1 MHNNPT
7 PNNFR
12 PISDLA
18 SFDRNSGNWLER
30 LLFNYRAVLIVVCG
44 LLTVVFG
51 IAARDVQLNAS
62 FAKTIPTNHPYI
74 TNYLKNESELKGL
87 GNAIRLAVE
96 APVGR
101 TIYDPDY
108 LETLR
113 QLNDEVFLLP
123 GVDRAFMKSLWTP
136 ATRWLGVT
144 EEGFDGGPVVP
155 DNYDGSQDSLEALRN
170 NVERSGEIGQLVAP
184 DARSSIIYVP
194 LMDINP
200 ETNQRLDYKELSS
213 ALEIVRAKYE
223 GQGVRIY
230 ITGFAKVMGDL
241 IDGLQAVLG
250 FFAMAIV
257 ITAAIL
263 YYFTRCLRSTALVLG
278 CTLVAIVWL
287 LGLLPLLGF
296 ELNPYSILIPFL
308 IYAIGVS
315 HGAQK
320 MNGIMQDIGRGT
332 HKLIA
337 ARYTFRRL
345 FIAGATALLADV
357 TGFAVLNLI
366 DIPVIQELSKVA
378 SIGVGILVFTNL
390 ALLPVLLSYSG
401 VSPTAAQRSLKDE
414 GEDGG
419 AEHCKHVFWRFLDLF
434 TQRKMAAGA
443 LAVSLVLGI
452 AAFTISLNL
461 KIGDLDPGA
470 PELRPGSRYNQD
482 NNFVIRNYQASSD
495 VFVIMVRTPI
505 GQCAQYETLRKVD
518 DLELKLRQLP
528 GVEGTNSM
536 AALAKLTNAGMNEG
550 SLKWFDLIANQN
562 MINAAAARAPREL
575 FNATCDFLA
584 VYAYLKDHKADTLT
598 GVVQAVE
605 AFAAE
610 NNDENAEFI
619 LAAGNAGIEAATNI
633 VVKEA
638 NHQMMI
644 GVYAAVILLCA
655 IAFASWR
662 AVLCAV
668 LPLVLTSLLAE
679 ALMVWLGM
687 GVKVATLPVIALGV
701 GIGVD
706 YALYVLSV
714 TQTWL
719 KQGASLSVAY
729 YRALMFTGRV
739 VVFTGATLALGVFT
753 WVFSPI
759 KFQADMGILLTFMF
773 LWNMIGALILIPA
786 LAYFLLPARLFR
798 KGHPSFLKD
807 PSNERP

>member
-1 MHNNPT
+1 MNNTST
-7 PNNFR
+7 PNNFK
-12 PISDLA
+12 PISDLT
-18 SFDRNSGNWLER
+18 SFNRQSGNWLER
-30 LLFNYRAVLIVVCG
+30 ILFNYRAVLLLVCAI
-44 LLTVVFG
+44 LTVVFG
-51 IAARDVQLNAS
+51 ISARDVRLNAS
-62 FAKTIPTNHPYI
+62 FIKTIPGNQPYI
-74 TNYLKNESELKGL
+74 KNYLKNERELKGL
-87 GNAIRLAVE
+87 SNAIRVAVE
-96 APVGR
+96 APAAGS
-101 TIYDPDY
+101 IFDPNY

-113 QLNDEVFLLP
+113 QLNDEIFLLP

-136 ATRWLGVT
+136 TTRWLGVT
-144 EEGFDGGPVVP
+144 EDGFDGGPVIP
-155 DNYDGSQDSLEALRN
+155 DNYNGSPESLDALRS

-184 DARSSIIYVP
+184 NFHSSIIYVP

-200 ETNQRLDYKELSS
+200 ETNQRLDYKELST
-213 ALEIVRAKYE
+213 ALESLRTKYE
-223 GQGVRIY
+223 AKGVHIY

-241 IDGLQAVLG
+241 IDGLQAMLV
-250 FFAMAIV
+250 FFAAAIV
-257 ITAAIL
+257 ITAGVL
-263 YYFTRCLRSTALVLG
+263 YYFTRCVRSTALVLG
-278 CTLVAIVWL
+278 CTMVAIVWL

-308 IYAIGVS
+308 VFAIGVS

-357 TGFAVLNLI
+357 TGFAVLNFI
-366 DIPVIQELSKVA
+366 DIPVIQELAKVA

-401 VSPTAAQRSLKDE
+401 VSPLAAKRSLK
-414 GEDGG
+414 
-419 AEHCKHVFWRFLDLF
+419 AENDDQNPDHPKHPFWRFLDLF
-434 TQRKMAAGA
+434 TERKYASWALIVSLLIGA
-443 LAVSLVLGI
+443 LGFAV
-452 AAFTISLNL
+452 SLNL
-461 KIGDLDPGA
+461 KVGDLDPGA
-470 PELRPGSRYNQD
+470 PELRPNSRYNQD
-482 NNFVIRNYQASSD
+482 NSFIIHNYLASSD
-495 VFVIMVRTPI
+495 VFVVMVKTPP
-505 GQCAQYETLRKVD
+505 GQCVQYETLLKVD
-518 DLELKLRQLP
+518 DLEWQLRQLP
-528 GVEGTNSM
+528 GVEGTSSM

-562 MINAAAARAPREL
+562 MINAAAARAPREM
-575 FNATCDFLA
+575 FNSTCDFLA
-584 VYAYLKDHKADTLT
+584 VYAYLKDHKADTLN
-598 GVVQAVE
+598 GVVKMVE
-605 AFAAE
+605 DFSVK
-610 NNDENAEFI
+610 NSDKNATFI

-633 VVKEA
+633 VVKDA
-638 NHQMMI
+638 NRQMVV

-655 IAFASWR
+655 IAFGSWR

-668 LPLVLTSLLAE
+668 LPLILTSILAE

-687 GVKVATLPVIALGV
+687 GIKIATLPVIALGV

-706 YALYVLSV
+706 YGLYILSV

-719 KQGASLSVAY
+719 KQGVSLSVAY

-739 VVFTGATLALGVFT
+739 VVFTAATLALGVCT

-786 LAYFLLPARLFR
+786 LAHFLLPVRIF
-798 KGHPSFLKD
+798 KKP
-807 PSNERP
+807 